1 MRWVAKLL
9 FLLLALCFAAAAQ
22 AQSCAPVDFEVQRKQ
37 QQECAASGGEW
48 ARFGIKDYLC
58 GVYSCAERTRD
69 AGKPCRNRSDCE
81 FLCIHPRDAKLGA
94 EVTGE
99 CAAVKT
105 SFGCF
110 IHVDNGRV
118 IGRVCV
124 E

>member
-1 MRWVAKLL
+1 MLGVAG
-9 FLLLALCFAAAAQ
+9 AAAGQ
-22 AQSCAPVDFEVQRKQ
+22 GCPPIDFELQKKQ
-37 QQECAASGGEW
+37 QQECAVAGGEW
-48 ARFGIKDYLC
+48 SRFGVRDYLC
-58 GVYSCAERTRD
+58 SVYSCAERTKD

-81 FLCIHPRDAKLGA
+81 YLCVDLRDGKLGA
-94 EVTGE
+94 EVTGQ

-110 IHVDNGRV
+110 THVDHGKI